1 MRIKLEFNKRIL
13 IKHLANKTGLR
24 NIGFANYFPPGLQ
37 LVTEHCEQ
45 GQGHW
50 AVVTEA
56 FMAGSSL
63 FPVLSLL
70 VMSLFYFFIMLL
82 LEIFLVLYLPLCLLS
97 VTLLCILSL
106 RNDLVIWLGQC
117 S

>member
-1 MRIKLEFNKRIL
+1 MLEEYWFCKLFST
-13 IKHLANKTGLR
+13 LAP
-24 NIGFANYFPPGLQ
+24 AS
-37 LVTEHCEQ
+37 VTKHCEQ

-70 VMSLFYFFIMLL
+70 VMSLFYFFITLL
-82 LEIFLVLYLPLCLLS
+82 LEIFLVLYLRLCLLS
-97 VTLLCILSL
+97 VTLLRKLSL
-106 RNDLVIWLGQC
+106 RNDLVIWGSVDLD
-117 S
+117 